1 MDKPY
6 PTIQSVKTILDWSRH
21 PKAKAADPAQF
32 VAPQFVEKL
41 DKDGFLTAVSKGK

>member
-1 MDKPY
+1 
-6 PTIQSVKTILDWSRH
+6 LDWSRH